1 MERQRERERISEE
14 GGKKGGWGGRERHA
28 CTPGCTGTDLPAPSL
43 QPPLHLAA
51 SRPLCTSAPPPLF
64 PQPIHPLPFCLVPLH
79 WAATARLAQ
88 RVGAEC
94 AGEHVCMCVNIS
106 LCVCVGKAWVLVA
119 CRSVLQCF
127 LTFFFSSSFSHMAL
141 NNQVLPKD
149 CT

>member
-1 MERQRERERISEE
+1 MRKEERKAGGGGVRGTLARLAAPALTSQRR
-14 GGKKGGWGGRERHA
+14 A
-28 CTPGCTGTDLPAPSL
+28 CSLPSTS
-43 QPPLHLAA
+43 PPLA
-51 SRPLCTSAPPPLF
+51 LCA
-64 PQPIHPLPFCLVPLH
+64 PQPLLHYSPNPSTPSPFCLVPLH

-127 LTFFFSSSFSHMAL
+127 LTFFFFSSFSHMAL

>member
-1 MERQRERERISEE
+1 MRKEERKAGE
-14 GGKKGGWGGRERHA
+14 GAGGRERHA

-94 AGEHVCMCVNIS
+94 AGEHVCVCVNIS
-106 LCVCVGKAWVLVA
+106 LCVCVCREGVGLGRMPVCPTVL
-119 CRSVLQCF
+119 SH
-127 LTFFFSSSFSHMAL
+127 FFFLLFLSHGLEQPSVA
-141 NNQVLPKD
+141 
-149 CT
+149 

>member
-1 MERQRERERISEE
+1 M
-14 GGKKGGWGGRERHA
+14 GGRERHA

-106 LCVCVGKAWVLVA
+106 LCVCVSGRRGSWSHAGLSYSA
-119 CRSVLQCF
+119 FSL
-127 LTFFFSSSFSHMAL
+127 FFFSSSFSHMAL